1 MIQFKNVSL
10 SYGSK
15 EILRRF
21 SLDIREGEKAAVLGK
36 SGLGKTSLFYLLL
49 GFVPAQEGSI
59 FFDGVPVNEKTVW
72 DVRKKTAFVD
82 QDVSIRQG
90 KAMEW
95 IRSAFEFKANAGR
108 RFSSDRLEAL
118 LDYFELSADN
128 LEKENRD
135 LSGGERQRVALI
147 TAVLLGRRVFL
158 LDEVTSALD
167 TRLKKKTVE
176 FFLREDD
183 WTVLAISHDPAWVD
197 HPKVRT
203 IDLEE
208 LRWRR

>member
-59 FFDGVPVNEKTVW
+59 FFNGVPVNEKTVW

-183 WTVLAISHDPAWVD
+183 WTVLAISHDPAWVV

>member
-15 EILRRF
+15 EILCRF
-21 SLDIREGEKAAVLGK
+21 SLDIRKGEKTAVLGK

-128 LEKENRD
+128 LEKEIRD

-158 LDEVTSALD
+158 LD
-167 TRLKKKTVE
+167 
-176 FFLREDD
+176 
-183 WTVLAISHDPAWVD
+183 
-197 HPKVRT
+197 
-203 IDLEE
+203 
-208 LRWRR
+208 